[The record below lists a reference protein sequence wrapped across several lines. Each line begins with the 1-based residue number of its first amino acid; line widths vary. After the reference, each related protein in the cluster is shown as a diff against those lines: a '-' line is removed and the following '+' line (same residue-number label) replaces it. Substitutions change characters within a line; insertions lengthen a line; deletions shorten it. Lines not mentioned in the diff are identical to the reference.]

1 MGSLH
6 YTGWYWNVD
15 IFHSV
20 FQYQCDEG
28 IDVEAFH
35 GFSNLHC
42 SSVWT
47 VDELLSYHQLCISVI
62 FCVCVLCSYF
72 YVKLSQ
78 LLGDFEFDSSVKR
91 RLLTLKKFHC
101 ALL

>member
-6 YTGWYWNVD
+6 STGLYWKDNVN

-28 IDVEAFH
+28 IDVEAFR

-62 FCVCVLCSYF
+62 VCAYILCSYF
-72 YVKLSQ
+72 YLKPSQ

-91 RLLTLKKFHC
+91 
-101 ALL
+101 